1 MTPRINIQFTIEMDE
16 LEDEVKRLIDK
27 NVSYFEDMLQIF
39 STMQD
44 TATLSHAT
52 AEKIDSARQRLS
64 MIDVRLMDSHNLI
77 TGYLQYKSELRNS
90 NKQVNNEVESESALS
105 DVNGADMGML
115 KERLQAFKDNFDD
128 FSDASHEVT
137 D

>member
-52 AEKIDSARQRLS
+52 AEKIDSARQR
-64 MIDVRLMDSHNLI
+64 
-77 TGYLQYKSELRNS
+77 
-90 NKQVNNEVESESALS
+90 
-105 DVNGADMGML
+105 
-115 KERLQAFKDNFDD
+115 
-128 FSDASHEVT
+128 
-137 D
+137 